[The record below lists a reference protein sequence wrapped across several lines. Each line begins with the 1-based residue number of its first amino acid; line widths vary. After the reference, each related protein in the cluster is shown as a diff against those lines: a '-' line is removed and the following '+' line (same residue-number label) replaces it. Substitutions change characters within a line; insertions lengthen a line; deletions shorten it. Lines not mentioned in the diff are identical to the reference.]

1 MKEKKEIA
9 EKEELERKEKITEQK
24 KEENK
29 EKENK
34 EKKGITK
41 EMNIGEL
48 VKNFPEAIPLL
59 FEYGVHCVGCHVA
72 AFETLE
78 QGLTAHGYKEEQI
91 EKIVKELNEKV
102 KAEKEGNHE

>member
-9 EKEELERKEKITEQK
+9 ENEKDKRKKEINKNETKRKEKK
-24 KEENK
+24 
-29 EKENK
+29 
-34 EKKGITK
+34 ITK

-48 VKNFPEAIPLL
+48 VKNFPEAVPLL
-59 FEYGVHCVGCHVA
+59 FGYGVHCVGCHIA

-91 EKIVKELNEKV
+91 EKMIKELNEKV
-102 KAEKEGNHE
+102 KAEKQGKNS

>member
-1 MKEKKEIA
+1 KEKKEIA

-24 KEENK
+24 KEEK
-29 EKENK
+29 LEKE
-34 EKKGITK
+34 ITK
-41 EMNIGEL
+41 EINIGEL
-48 VKNFPEAIPLL
+48 VKNFPEAVPLL
-59 FEYGVHCVGCHVA
+59 FDYGVHCVGCHVA